1 MMSAIRKERTE
12 LLVGLFVF
20 FGLAIM
26 GTLIVQF
33 GRFSDRLQE
42 KYRIEVT
49 FPDAS
54 DIRVGSPV
62 KLAGQK
68 IGFVSAE
75 PELNMDF
82 TGVTVEMDIY
92 GEKRIPKG
100 SKFSIGTS
108 GLMGDTYIRI
118 IMPDDPKADYLV
130 DGEKV
135 SGETSS
141 GLESLQNDA
150 GLVMADI
157 RVAVQDI
164 RSALQSLDSVFTKI
178 ETGIL
183 SDENLANL
191 KGTFAEF
198 RQTGEHLN
206 AATKKLDP
214 LMDDVKSTVGE
225 AKTAMTKAGS
235 TFDKAEEVIGKA
247 EPAMEELEPTLVEL
261 RATIENAN
269 AAISRITEGDGV
281 AAALISDTGIRQDL
295 ESFIDKL
302 DRYGIL
308 GYPKNKSGGSG
319 SDEGADDDEPESE
332 TSRRNFLFRGKR

>member
-1 MMSAIRKERTE
+1 MSAIRKERTE

-54 DIRVGSPV
+54 GIRVGSPV
-62 KLAGQK
+62 TLAGQK
-68 IGFVSAE
+68 IGFVAVE
-75 PELNMDF
+75 PQLNLDF
-82 TGVTVEMDIY
+82 SGVTVQMDIY
-92 GEKRIPKG
+92 GDKRIPQG

-118 IMPDDPKADYLV
+118 TMPEDPKPEYLS
-130 DGEKV
+130 DGAKV
-135 SGETSS
+135 TGETGG

-150 GLVMADI
+150 GQVMADV

-164 RSALQSLDSVFTKI
+164 RDAIQSLDRVFKKV
-178 ETGIL
+178 ENGVL
-183 SDENLANL
+183 SDENIDNL
-191 KGTFAEF
+191 KITVSEF
-198 RQTGEHLN
+198 RQTGENLSQ
-206 AATKKLDP
+206 ATGKLDP
-214 LMDDVKSTVGE
+214 LVEDVRGTVGE
-225 AKTAMTKAGS
+225 AKTAMTKAGN
-235 TFDKAEEVIGKA
+235 TFDRAGEVIGKA
-247 EPAMEELEPTLVEL
+247 EPAMEELEPTLLEL

-269 AAISRITEGDGV
+269 AAITRITEGDGV
-281 AAALISDTGIRQDL
+281 AAALISDSGIRRDL

-319 SDEGADDDEPESE
+319 EEAGAEEDPEKS
-332 TSRRNFLFRGKR
+332 SGLRFLFRGKR